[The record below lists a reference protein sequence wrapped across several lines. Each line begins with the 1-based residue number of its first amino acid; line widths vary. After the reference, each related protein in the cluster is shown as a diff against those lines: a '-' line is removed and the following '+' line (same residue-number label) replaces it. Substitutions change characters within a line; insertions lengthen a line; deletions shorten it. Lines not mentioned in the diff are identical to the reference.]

1 MLIVEVDNIIMK
13 VLMWYNLYVLKLYY
27 LYILL
32 IKKILCLVLWLFVE
46 FLIDLYN
53 FIEKFV

>member
-32 IKKILCLVLWLFVE
+32 IKNIVFSFV
-46 FLIDLYN
+46 I
-53 FIEKFV
+53 VC